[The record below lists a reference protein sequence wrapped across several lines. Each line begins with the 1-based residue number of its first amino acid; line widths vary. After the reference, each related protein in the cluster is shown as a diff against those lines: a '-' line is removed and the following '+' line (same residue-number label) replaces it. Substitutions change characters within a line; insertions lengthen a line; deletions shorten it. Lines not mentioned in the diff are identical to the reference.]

1 MAQESSQTSAARVRV
16 GVAGGSGY
24 TGLALLDR
32 LAEHER
38 VEVVFATARSEAG
51 RPSPVPGLDFADL
64 GPEAC
69 ASVDVLF
76 CCLPH
81 GTAVEWVRAA
91 RDAGIRVIDL
101 TADHRPG
108 SGREGGIVYGLA
120 ERAGEALPD
129 AMAVANPGCY
139 PTGVILSLAP
149 LLEAGWIDE
158 SRPISIH
165 ASSGV
170 TGAGRTPKR
179 DLLFAEVF
187 GDYRPYGLGNE
198 HRHLLEMRACLP
210 SLQLLFVP
218 HLLPVARGIVETIS
232 VGVRPGVDAARVRER
247 WAEVYATSPSVRV
260 RTDVPSLR
268 AVASGDELHLAAF
281 DNAGLEAPTLTV
293 VTAFDNL
300 GKGAAGQA
308 VQNMNLML
316 GFDPGEGLRRARS

>member
-1 MAQESSQTSAARVRV
+1 MAQESSQSTPARVRV

-32 LAEHER
+32 LAGHDR

-51 RPSPVPGLDFADL
+51 RPSPVPGLDFTDL

-69 ASVDVLF
+69 ASVDLLF

-81 GTAVEWVRAA
+81 GTAVEWVQAA
-91 RDAGIRVIDL
+91 RGVGTRVIDL

-108 SGREGGIVYGLA
+108 SGREEGVVYGLA
-120 ERAGEALPD
+120 ERASGDVAG

-149 LLEAGWIDE
+149 LLEAGWIDPA
-158 SRPISIH
+158 RPISIH

-170 TGAGRTPKR
+170 TGAGRTPRR

-187 GDYRPYGLGNE
+187 GDYRPYSLGNE

-218 HLLPVARGIVETIS
+218 HLLPVARGIVETIT
-232 VGVRPGVDAARVRER
+232 VGVHPEIDAARVRAR
-247 WAEVYATSPSVRV
+247 WTEVYADSPVVRV
-260 RTDVPSLR
+260 LDEVPSLR
-268 AVASGDELHLAAF
+268 GVAPGDELHLAAF
-281 DNAGLEAPTLTV
+281 DNAGLEVPTLTV

-316 GFDPGEGLRRARS
+316 GFAPGEGLRRARH